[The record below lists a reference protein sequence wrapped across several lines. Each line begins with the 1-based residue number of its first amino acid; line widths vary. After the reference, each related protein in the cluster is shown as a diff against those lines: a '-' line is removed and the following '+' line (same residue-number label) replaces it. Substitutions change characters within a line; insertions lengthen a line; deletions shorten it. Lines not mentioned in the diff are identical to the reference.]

1 MKTMPKIL
9 ALLLCFCM
17 IFCFVS
23 CANDDY
29 FETTGKDPQNKI
41 GTHHAVITVEAYGN
55 IYLELYGDIAPIT
68 VQNFINLAKS
78 GFYNGLT
85 FNKISENF
93 FIAGGDPSVVGIEDA
108 GLEPIVGEFSLNGY
122 KNGIS
127 HKKGVISMIPDTKNY
142 NSATSKFMIIL
153 DDELGKSF
161 NGSRAA
167 FGRVTEGMSVVERIV
182 STIPVTNK
190 LSGEITANQ
199 QPVIKSITI
208 ID

>member
-1 MKTMPKIL
+1 MKTMTKIL
-9 ALLLCFCM
+9 SLLVCFALLLCFT
-17 IFCFVS
+17 S

-85 FNKISENF
+85 FNAISENF
-93 FIAGGDPSVVGIEDA
+93 FIKGGDPSVVGIEEST
-108 GLEPIVGEFSLNGY
+108 LEPIVGEFSLNGY
-122 KNGIS
+122 KNGIN
-127 HKKGVISMIPDTKNY
+127 HKKGVISMVLDSNNF
-142 NSATSKFMIIL
+142 NSATSKFLIVL
-153 DDELGKSF
+153 EDDLGKSF

-167 FGRVTEGMSVVERIV
+167 FGRVTEGMDVIERMVE
-182 STIPVTNK
+182 TIPITNK
-190 LSGEITANQ
+190 LTCEINANQ
-199 QPVIKSITI
+199 QPIIKSITI
-208 ID
+208 LD